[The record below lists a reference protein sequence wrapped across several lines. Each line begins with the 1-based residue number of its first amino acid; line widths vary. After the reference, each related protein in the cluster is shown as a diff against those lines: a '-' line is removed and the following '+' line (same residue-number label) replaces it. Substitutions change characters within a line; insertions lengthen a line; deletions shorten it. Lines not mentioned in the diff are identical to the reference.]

1 MQCCAWSPHRFWSL
15 WITKIAKIGISW
27 ERNNDFSSNK
37 KIHSLYTLGYDMKKW
52 LSSRGNLYTLINC
65 TALKNTYFANIISFE
80 IQARLLALLATNMFC
95 SFTIPST
102 DFLEWIWLMS
112 IFQIWLSNIYK
123 SKNLPNLANEIS
135 KSFFVVIRPRLLN
148 FILPVLKI
156 TLIQI
161 WKFASIFVF
170 ICRKYAENFILKHL
184 LLFWDMRMSNIWKVC
199 LQRFRNKRIW

>member
-1 MQCCAWSPHRFWSL
+1 MHDHLTDFEVCGSPKSQKLEYLENEIMIFLQIKRF
-15 WITKIAKIGISW
+15 
-27 ERNNDFSSNK
+27 
-37 KIHSLYTLGYDMKKW
+37 IHYTLWAMIWKKW
-52 LSSRGNLYTLINC
+52 LCSRGNLYILVNC

-80 IQARLLALLATNMFC
+80 IQARLLALLAANMFC

-102 DFLEWIWLMS
+102 DFLEWIWLLS

-123 SKNLPNLANEIS
+123 SENLPNLANEIS
-135 KSFFVVIRPRLLN
+135 KSFFVVIRPRLMN

-170 ICRKYAENFILKHL
+170 TWRKYAENFILKHL
-184 LLFWDMRMSNIWKVC
+184 LLFEICARQIYE
-199 LQRFRNKRIW
+199 RFVYKDSETKEYGKN